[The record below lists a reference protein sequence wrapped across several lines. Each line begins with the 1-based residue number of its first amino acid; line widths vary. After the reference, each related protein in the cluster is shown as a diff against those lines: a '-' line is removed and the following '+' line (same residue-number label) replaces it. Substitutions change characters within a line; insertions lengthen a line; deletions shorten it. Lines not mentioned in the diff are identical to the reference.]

1 MKPIIQQFQDD
12 IEAVI
17 DKYRD
22 QGITFGEAIGAIE
35 MVKISLWSEKI
46 EDDDEEI

>member
-1 MKPIIQQFQDD
+1 MKPIIQQFQD
-12 IEAVI
+12 ELRAAV

-35 MVKISLWSEKI
+35 IIKLDLYNEQIN
-46 EDDDEEI
+46 DEEQQW